1 MFKFNDIEDA
11 VADIRAGKI
20 IIVMDDEDRE
30 NEGDLVMAA
39 ENHWRSNKFY
49 GHLWKRT
56 YMHTYGGRNIQGI
69 TDKFNGR
76 KQYR

>member
-20 IIVMDDEDRE
+20 IIVIDDEDRE

-39 ENHWRSNKFY
+39 EKVTGEAINF
-49 GHLWKRT
+49 
-56 YMHTYGGRNIQGI
+56 I